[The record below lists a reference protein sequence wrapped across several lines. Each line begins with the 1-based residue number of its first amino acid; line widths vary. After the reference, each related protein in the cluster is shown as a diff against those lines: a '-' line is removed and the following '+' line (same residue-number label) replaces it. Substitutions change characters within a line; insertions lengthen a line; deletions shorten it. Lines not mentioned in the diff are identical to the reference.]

1 MLHQIVPHYN
11 EPLVKATN

>member
-1 MLHQIVPHYN
+1 MLHQIVAHYN